1 MKGVKA
7 LMNKPAQK
15 IMAGVA
21 GAVLLA
27 SGTGAALA
35 AQQPAT
41 AEEGSR
47 PAGATH
53 TVADLDIR
61 AQWLGE
67 ESDYVRVADVQG
79 SFTFNQE
86 GVTPN
91 DELFNVFGT
100 AILSMCSKPA
110 PELAAEQD
118 GVANYYVNVG
128 GQVKENFTVN
138 LSELDDEEQEALMG
152 CSCATGSP
160 FGQAAVIGVPLA
172 SVVGMAELEDGVNTV
187 TAYGADGYGEPL
199 PLQYA
204 LDKNALLVYRVN
216 GEELKASE
224 GSSVQLW
231 MPETVARYFT
241 RNIASIELTRED
253 AVPEVAS
260 VDPMYRNKIEIK
272 NTSDGCVFEAGDE
285 ITFEGVADDCGSPV
299 AAIEF
304 SFDGGRTWTACET
317 DGATADKWVNWRFT
331 TSFDEAGDYEMTV
344 RARTAD
350 DVVSPLSASLSF
362 AVR

>member
-1 MKGVKA
+1 
-7 LMNKPAQK
+7 MNKPAQK

-260 VDPMYRNKIEIK
+260 VDPMYRNKIEM
-272 NTSDGCVFEAGDE
+272 GDE

>member
-1 MKGVKA
+1 
-7 LMNKPAQK
+7 MNKPAQK

-285 ITFEGVADDCGSPV
+285 ITFEGVADDLGSPIE
-299 AAIEF
+299 AIEF
-304 SFDGGRTWTACET
+304 SFDGGATWTSCATE
-317 DGATADKWVNWRFT
+317 GATADKWVNWQFS
-331 TSFDEAGDYEMTV
+331 TSFEDAGDYRMTV
-344 RARTAD
+344 RAKTAD
-350 DVVSPLSASLSF
+350 GMVSPLAATLLFQVS
-362 AVR
+362 

>member
-1 MKGVKA
+1 
-7 LMNKPAQK
+7 MNKPAQK

-67 ESDYVRVADVQG
+67 ESDFVRVADVQG
-79 SFTFNQE
+79 SFTFIQA

-241 RNIASIELTRED
+241 RDIVNIELTQED
-253 AVPEVAS
+253 AEPDVQQ
-260 VDPMYRNKIEIK
+260 VDPCYRNKINIM
-272 NTSDGCVFEAGDE
+272 NYSDNCVFKAGDE
-285 ITFEGVADDCGSPV
+285 ITFEGVADDLGSPI

-304 SFDGGRTWTACET
+304 SFDNGRTWTSCDT
-317 DGATADKWVNWRFT
+317 DGATADKWVNWQFT
-331 TSFDEAGDYEMTV
+331 TSFEEKGDYRMTV
-344 RARTAD
+344 RAKTAD
-350 DVVSPLSASLSF
+350 GMVSPLAATLLF
-362 AVR
+362 EVA

>member
-1 MKGVKA
+1 
-7 LMNKPAQK
+7 MNKPSQK

-27 SGTGAALA
+27 SGATAAFA
-35 AQQPAT
+35 SQQPTTAT
-41 AEEGSR
+41 TTEGGA

-53 TVADLDIR
+53 TVADHDIR

-67 ESDYVRVADVQG
+67 ESDFVRVADVQG
-79 SFTFNQE
+79 TFVFDQE

-100 AILSMCSKPA
+100 AVLSMCSKPA
-110 PELAAEQD
+110 PELAAEQT

-128 GQVKENFTVN
+128 GHVKQSFTVD
-138 LSELDDEEQEALMG
+138 LSELDADEQETLMG

-160 FGQAAVIGVPLA
+160 FGQASVIGVPLA
-172 SVVGMAELEDGVNTV
+172 SVVGMAELEDGVNTL

-216 GEELKASE
+216 GEDLRSSE
-224 GSSVQLW
+224 GSSAQLW

-253 AVPEVAS
+253 AVPDVAS
-260 VDPMYRNKIEIK
+260 VDPMYRNKIEVK
-272 NTSDGCVFEAGDE
+272 NVSDGCTFKAGDE
-285 ITFEGVADDCGSPV
+285 ITFEGVADDCGSPI
-299 AAIEF
+299 AAVEF
-304 SFDGGRTWTACET
+304 SFDGGRTWTACATE
-317 DGATADKWVNWRFT
+317 GATADKWVNWRFT
-331 TSFDEAGDYEMTV
+331 ASFEEAGAYEMIA

-350 DVVSPLSASLSF
+350 DVVSPLSASLTF
-362 AVR
+362 DVR

>member
-1 MKGVKA
+1 
-7 LMNKPAQK
+7 MNKPAQK

-241 RNIASIELTRED
+241 RDIVNIELTQED
-253 AVPEVAS
+253 AEPDVQQ
-260 VDPMYRNKIEIK
+260 VDPCYRNKINIM
-272 NTSDGCVFEAGDE
+272 NYSDNCVFKAGDE
-285 ITFEGVADDCGSPV
+285 ITFEGVADDLGSPI

-304 SFDGGRTWTACET
+304 SFDNGRTWTSCDT
-317 DGATADKWVNWRFT
+317 DGATADKWVNWQFT
-331 TSFDEAGDYEMTV
+331 TSFEEKGDYRMTV
-344 RARTAD
+344 RAKTAD
-350 DVVSPLSASLSF
+350 GMVSPLAATLLF
-362 AVR
+362 EVA